1 MKLPKTLRGR
11 LFAAIAAI
19 VVVSV
24 GATFVAGA
32 VLTRRAVERATARDL
47 AHQADLVAGRE
58 RVSIAPLAHL
68 RSLRKYLARQGESVV
83 TVPLDGSSPYLGAG
97 QVAALRAGKGVQ
109 GSVRVAGK
117 RELYAA
123 RPVGERALV
132 LLKPARLSGAT
143 WRPFLNALVIA
154 GAIGAALAA
163 LVSIFLARGI
173 SRPLRRV
180 AGATRSLAASGS
192 AAPIPVEGP
201 EELASLA
208 RSFNDLARRLARARD
223 AERSFLLSVSHEL
236 KTPLT
241 AIRGYAEAVTDGAIA
256 PFEAAEVIVAE
267 SARLE
272 RLVRDL
278 LDLAR
283 LNKSEFGVEAQPVDL
298 GEAADEVVRR
308 YAAQARTFGVTLEAH
323 VRAPAR
329 ALADPDRVVQVVS
342 NLVENAL
349 RLTPSGGL
357 VRVTA
362 AGATVAVD
370 DTGPGLRPDEL
381 ARAFD
386 RFFLHSRYGREREV
400 GTGLGLAI
408 VKELAQAMGG
418 NVSVESR
425 PGGPTAFTL
434 RLPAAPPAAD
444 DVKPRE
450 PGFEPVMR

>member
-1 MKLPKTLRGR
+1 VRLPKTLRAR

-19 VVVSV
+19 VVVSI
-24 GATFVAGA
+24 GATLVAGA

-58 RVSIAPLAHL
+58 RASIAPLAHL
-68 RSLRKYLARQGESVV
+68 ASLRTYLARQGERVV
-83 TVPLDGSSPYLGAG
+83 TVPLDGSSAFLAAK
-97 QVAALRAGKGVQ
+97 QLAALRAGKGVQ
-109 GSVRVAGK
+109 GSLRIGGH
-117 RELYAA
+117 RDLYAA

-132 LLKPARLSGAT
+132 LLKPARLSGTT

-154 GAIGAALAA
+154 GAIGGALAA

-173 SRPLRRV
+173 ARPVRRV
-180 AGATRSLAASGS
+180 AAATRSLAASGS
-192 AAPIPVEGP
+192 AAPIAVEGP

-208 RSFNDLARRLARARD
+208 RSFNDLAQQLARARD

-241 AIRGYAEAVTDGAIA
+241 AIRGYAEAVTDGAIG
-256 PFEAAEVIVAE
+256 PVEASEVIAVEA
-267 SARLE
+267 ARLE

-283 LNKSEFGVEAQPVDL
+283 LNKSEFGIEASPVDL
-298 GEAADEVVRR
+298 GEAAGEVVRR
-308 YAAQARTFGVTLEAH
+308 YAAQARTFGVALEAE
-323 VRAPAR
+323 VDAPAR

-342 NLVENAL
+342 NLLENAL
-349 RLTPSGGL
+349 RLTPSGGR
-357 VRVTA
+357 VRVIA
-362 AGATVAVD
+362 AGSTVTVD
-370 DTGPGLRPDEL
+370 DTGPGLKPEEL
-381 ARAFD
+381 PRAFE

-418 NVSVESR
+418 SVYVESR
-425 PGGPTAFTL
+425 PGGPTAFVV
-434 RLPAAPPAAD
+434 RLPKAPPAAD
-444 DVKPRE
+444 EAQAQAPALERVTR
-450 PGFEPVMR
+450 